1 MPRVSR
7 KQAELNREIIVEA
20 ATHLLRE
27 RGLHGVSVIDV
38 MAAAGLTHGGF
49 YGHFESR
56 EALAQEASGR
66 AFAQSLLRWQERMA
80 AQPDKTA
87 ARRAVIEP
95 YLSAASRDNPGD
107 SCPVAAFVG
116 DMCHEPVESPV
127 RATFIEGL
135 ESLLET
141 LVTLVDGSDDEQK
154 RQQALMQYSLM
165 VGALTLARA
174 TRGDPLSDEILQA
187 ATSFLT
193 TS

>member
-1 MPRVSR
+1 
-7 KQAELNREIIVEA
+7 
-20 ATHLLRE
+20 
-27 RGLHGVSVIDV
+27 
-38 MAAAGLTHGGF
+38 
-49 YGHFESR
+49 
-56 EALAQEASGR
+56 
-66 AFAQSLLRWQERMA
+66 
-80 AQPDKTA
+80 
-87 ARRAVIEP
+87 
-95 YLSAASRDNPGD
+95 
-107 SCPVAAFVG
+107 
-116 DMCHEPVESPV
+116 V